1 MLESI
6 SLHNFRSYQNETHH
20 LSNNTV
26 IIGDNGSGKT
36 TFIEAIR
43 IMSVGKSFRSSRLDE
58 IIRFEEPFTRL
69 TSKWNEVEVDF
80 FYGTQFSESP
90 LKERSLKVN
99 NQELSFFD
107 YIGRFPTVLFL
118 PENLDIVLGS
128 PSDRRRYF
136 DGVLFQVNREFRQ
149 AHIELQKILKE
160 RSALL
165 FLIKTRRAKMD
176 ELEPWTELLRQKTEI
191 IRQGRKSFADFITDE
206 LTLKKLPDGGL
217 PFTVN
222 SKPTQ
227 TDSEDIVFQ
236 EVEMAQNLIG
246 SHRDEIEITLSD
258 RAARKFA
265 SRGQARTIVATMKV
279 IEAHYLASLGEKP
292 VVLLDDV
299 LSELDKKNS
308 NFVLSAFKENFQLV
322 VTSLS
327 QTPEFSGWQKI
338 SINDANGS

>member
-1 MLESI
+1 MLERI
-6 SLHNFRSYQNETHH
+6 SLHNFRSYRDEAY
-20 LSNNTV
+20 SIGNNTLIV
-26 IIGDNGSGKT
+26 GDNGSGKT
-36 TFIEAIR
+36 TFIEAVR
-43 IMSVGKSFRSSRLDE
+43 VLSVGKSFRSSRLDE
-58 IIRFEEPFTRL
+58 IIRFDQPFTRV
-69 TSKWNEVEVDF
+69 TSKWNEAEVDF

-90 LKERSLKVN
+90 AKERSLQVN
-99 NQELSFFD
+99 GQELPFFD

-128 PSDRRRYF
+128 PAERRRYF

-149 AHIELQKILKE
+149 THIELQKVLKE

-176 ELEPWTELLRQKTEI
+176 ELEPWTELLRQKTAI
-191 IRQGRKSFADFITDE
+191 IREGRKSFADFICKE
-206 LTLKKLPDGGL
+206 STLKKLPDGGL
-217 PFTVN
+217 PFTI
-222 SKPTQ
+222 SLKPTQ
-227 TDSEDIVFQ
+227 TDSDDIVFQ

-246 SHRDEIEITLSD
+246 SHRDEIEISLSD
-258 RAARKFA
+258 RQARKFA

-279 IEAHYLASLGEKP
+279 IEAYYLASLGEKP

-322 VTSLS
+322 VTSLA
-327 QTPEFSGWQKI
+327 QTAEFSGWQKVT
-338 SINDANGS
+338 INHTNDS